1 MRSISVAE
9 QGRLRSN
16 MRPSAPA
23 RQIPVKTGICQL
35 NSPDGEL
42 NCASTAKCTSCAKC
56 ASHAFWRI

>member
-23 RQIPVKTGICQL
+23 RQIPVETGICQL
-35 NSPDGEL
+35 NPSLRTGEIRF
-42 NCASTAKCTSCAKC
+42 AGEITS
-56 ASHAFWRI
+56 

>member
-35 NSPDGEL
+35 NPPDGEL
-42 NCASTAKCTSCAKC
+42 N
-56 ASHAFWRI
+56 